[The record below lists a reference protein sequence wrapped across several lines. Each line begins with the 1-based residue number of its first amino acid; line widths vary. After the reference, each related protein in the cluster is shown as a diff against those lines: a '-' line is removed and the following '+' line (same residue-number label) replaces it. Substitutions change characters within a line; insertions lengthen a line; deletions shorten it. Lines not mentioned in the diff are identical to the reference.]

1 MGFIKVVGDSNTE
14 AKDLGTHVL
23 LSIQRHKTL
32 EDKIERLESK
42 LETIADESR
51 QYKKIMI
58 TALVTVI
65 TGTIASIITAYL
77 RNL

>member
-1 MGFIKVVGDSNTE
+1 MGFIKVVSDTDLE
-14 AKDLGTHVL
+14 AKELGTHVL
-23 LSIQRHKTL
+23 LSIQRHKIL
-32 EDKIERLESK
+32 EDKIERLELK

-65 TGTIASIITAYL
+65 TGTIASVITAYL

>member
-1 MGFIKVVGDSNTE
+1 MGFIKVVGDSDIET
-14 AKDLGTHVL
+14 KDLGTHVL

-32 EDKIERLESK
+32 EDKIERLELK

-65 TGTIASIITAYL
+65 TGTIASVITAYL

>member
-1 MGFIKVVGDSNTE
+1 MGFIKVIGDSDLE
-14 AKDLGTHVL
+14 SKDIGTHVL

-32 EDKIERLESK
+32 EDKIERLELK
-42 LETIADESR
+42 LETIAEESR

-65 TGTIASIITAYL
+65 TGTIASVITAYL

>member
-1 MGFIKVVGDSNTE
+1 MGFIKVVSDSDLET
-14 AKDLGTHVL
+14 KDLGTHVL

-32 EDKIERLESK
+32 EDKIERLELK
-42 LETIADESR
+42 LETIAEESR

-65 TGTIASIITAYL
+65 TGTIASVITAYL

>member
-1 MGFIKVVGDSNTE
+1 MGFIKVSNNYDQETE
-14 AKDLGTHVL
+14 DLGTHVL
-23 LSIQRHKTL
+23 LSIQRYKSL
-32 EDKIERLESK
+32 EEKIQRLELK

-65 TGTIASIITAYL
+65 TGTIASVITAYL

>member
-1 MGFIKVVGDSNTE
+1 MGFIKVVSDSDLET
-14 AKDLGTHVL
+14 KDLGTHVL
-23 LSIQRHKTL
+23 LSIQRHKTI
-32 EDKIERLESK
+32 EDKIERLELK

-65 TGTIASIITAYL
+65 TGTIASVITAYL